1 MPQISLSKAKP
12 NYGYI
17 KMPLLTVD
25 LKPSFQMTS
34 YPIKSDRC
42 FDSKLDKCITSNDVD
57 IRQSITRF
65 ISDDIVS

>member
-1 MPQISLSKAKP
+1 MQQISLSKAKP

-42 FDSKLDKCITSNDVD
+42 FDSKLDKCSN
-57 IRQSITRF
+57 IK
-65 ISDDIVS
+65 